1 VTAATRKMQRV
12 STAFSRYRPWLP
24 WVMLAPAL
32 AIFIAYRLAPLAWNM
47 VLSVQHWS
55 MFQAPTFAGLYHYR
69 ELFSYD
75 DTLRQS
81 FENTLIYLASSPIA
95 IAIAFALALLL
106 DRPLRARGLYR
117 AIFFISYPVMTVVVA
132 VIWLWLFHE
141 KVGLVNHVLLSTGIV
156 GKPLHFLQDDQ
167 LALGAVIVASMWQ
180 VIGLYMIIL
189 LTGLQSIPATLKQA
203 AASDGAG
210 PWQRFRHITLPL
222 MRPSIFLCVVVAI
235 VNSFAAFDLV
245 YVMTDGG
252 PGHASEMMITYIYDV
267 AFSLGRFD
275 YAAALTIFNFAFFMM
290 LAWFANRMAGGDAG
304 GGDGR

>member
-1 VTAATRKMQRV
+1 
-12 STAFSRYRPWLP
+12 
-24 WVMLAPAL
+24 MLAPAL
-32 AIFIAYRLAPLAWNM
+32 AIFFAYRLAPLAWNM
-47 VLSVQHWS
+47 LLSIQHWS
-55 MFQAPTFAGLYHYR
+55 MFQPPTFAGLYHYR
-69 ELFSYD
+69 ELFFYD

-81 FENTLIYLASSPIA
+81 FGNTLVYLASSPVA
-95 IAIAFALALLL
+95 IAIAFGLALLL

-132 VIWLWLFHE
+132 VIWQWLFHE
-141 KVGLVNHVLLSTGIV
+141 KVGLVNHVLLATGLV
-156 GKPLHFLQDDQ
+156 GKPLHFLQDDR
-167 LALGAVIVASMWQ
+167 LALGAVVVASMWQ

-189 LTGLQSIPATLKQA
+189 LTGLQSIPATLQQA

-210 PWQRFRHITLPL
+210 AWRRFRHITLPL

-290 LAWFANRMAGGDAG
+290 LAWCANRMAGGDAG
-304 GGDGR
+304 SGDGR

>member
-1 VTAATRKMQRV
+1 MSTRGRTMQRGQ
-12 STAFSRYRPWLP
+12 SAFARYRPWLP
-24 WVMLAPAL
+24 WLMLAPAL
-32 AIFIAYRLAPLAWNM
+32 AIFFAYRLAPLAWNM
-47 VLSVQHWS
+47 LLSIQHWS
-55 MFQAPTFAGLYHYR
+55 MFQPPTFAGLYHYR
-69 ELFSYD
+69 ELFLYD

-81 FENTLIYLASSPIA
+81 FGNTLVYLASSPVA
-95 IAIAFALALLL
+95 IAIAFGLALLL

-132 VIWLWLFHE
+132 VIWQWLFHE
-141 KVGLVNHVLLSTGIV
+141 KVGLVNHVLLTAGLV
-156 GKPLHFLQDDQ
+156 GKPLHFLQDDR
-167 LALGAVIVASMWQ
+167 LALGAVVVASMWQ

-189 LTGLQSIPATLKQA
+189 LTGLQSIPATLQQA

-210 PWQRFRHITLPL
+210 AWRRFRHITLPL

-304 GGDGR
+304 SGDGR